1 MQIGLFANHQAP
13 KEDDVSDLID
23 GTCKMIRTADR
34 VGFDHVST
42 GQHFLSDFTQPQ
54 LFPYLSRVTAEGDA
68 LDISTG
74 VAVLPLQHP
83 VDIAERI
90 ATISKMHH
98 GDTYLGVGAGY
109 RDVEF
114 DSFGVPKSERGKR
127 MAEGVQLIERLLSEE
142 NVSFDGD
149 IYSVEDITLSLEPA
163 GDIPI
168 WIAANSDA
176 AVRRAARI
184 SDGWFV
190 SPHSTITEI
199 EAQKHEVY
207 DPIRAE
213 RDEPTTVP
221 MIRECFVAETTKEA
235 VETSQKYLEQKY
247 SRYVEWGQH
256 ETMEDS
262 SELKQ
267 QFKKLA
273 EDRFV
278 LGTPAE
284 VCAELERYE
293 ELLDVDLA
301 LLRLNWP
308 GLPYDHACECIKLI
322 GDEVLPRLG

>member
-13 KEDDVSDLID
+13 KEDDVRDLID
-23 GTCKMIRTADR
+23 GTFRMIRTADR

-54 LFPYLSRVTAEGDA
+54 LFPYLSRVTAEVES
-68 LDISTG
+68 LDVSTG

-83 VDIAERI
+83 VDVAERI
-90 ATISKMHH
+90 ATISQMHD

-127 MAEGVQLIERLLSEE
+127 IAEGVRLVDRLLSEE

-149 IYSVEDITLSLEPA
+149 IYSVDDVTLSLKPA
-163 GDIPI
+163 GEIPI

-190 SPHSTITEI
+190 SPHSTIAEVET
-199 EAQKHEVY
+199 QKREVY
-207 DPIRAE
+207 DPIRDE
-213 RDEPTTVP
+213 RGEPATVP
-221 MIRECFVAETTKEA
+221 IIRECFVAETTEAA
-235 VETSQKYLEQKY
+235 VETSREYLEQKY
-247 SRYVEWGQH
+247 ERYVEWGQH
-256 ETMEDS
+256 EAMEDS
-262 SELKQ
+262 AELKQ
-267 QFKKLA
+267 QFEALA

-284 VCAELERYE
+284 VCEELERYE
-293 ELLDVDLA
+293 ERLDVDLA

-308 GLPYDHACECIKLI
+308 GLPYDRACECIELI
-322 GDEVLPRLG
+322 GDEVVPNV